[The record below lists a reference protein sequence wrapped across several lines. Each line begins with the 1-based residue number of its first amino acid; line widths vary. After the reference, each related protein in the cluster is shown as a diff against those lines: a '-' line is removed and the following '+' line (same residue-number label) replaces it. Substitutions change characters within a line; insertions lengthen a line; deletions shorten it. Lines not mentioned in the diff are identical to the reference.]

1 MDKRR
6 VNVRSIIY
14 KNGKILAVKHRSGNS
29 EASYWCVPGGGLDP
43 LEPLHDG
50 VKREIME
57 ETGIEARIGKLLF
70 IQQFISVRE
79 GREEELEFFFNI
91 ENVDDFN
98 EIDLAKTS
106 HGLEEIAQIAFI
118 DPKTE
123 LVLPSFLG
131 TVDMEATVT
140 SNQPTAIYNK
150 FDERI

>member
-14 KNGKILAVKHRSGNS
+14 KNGKILAVKHRRGNG

-57 ETGIEARIGKLLF
+57 ETGIEARVGKLLF
-70 IQQFISVRE
+70 IQQFTSVRE

-118 DPKTE
+118 DPK
-123 LVLPSFLG
+123 LSWYYQVFG
-131 TVDMEATVT
+131 TVDMEGAVT

-150 FDERI
+150 FDEQI